1 LPDTDV
7 CCVLCAVCCV
17 LCAVCCVLFAVC
29 CVLCAVCCKHFL
41 TPFLFPTPPA
51 HPQALLTYFLI
62 ILLSFAAYV
71 VWYWFSELKVAL
83 HNCLDTRLHSAFIDD
98 SEHDHD
104 HLLVTGEAFNS
115 TL

>member
-1 LPDTDV
+1 ML
-7 CCVLCAVCCV
+7 L
-17 LCAVCCVLFAVC
+17 LY
-29 CVLCAVCCKHFL
+29 L
-41 TPFLFPTPPA
+41 THPPHLSSHPPTHPPTHPST

-62 ILLSFAAYV
+62 ILLGFATYV
-71 VWYWFSELKVAL
+71 VWYSLSELKVAI